1 MFVYRNFWIV
11 NVSSSVSRIKIV
23 SHFWSL
29 YNKRSSENG
38 EPFHWKKKE
47 EKQTHCVQYMLHIN
61 RDYIKCPMEF
71 IWQSL
76 SHCSCFHIK
85 HLEATWGFWQF
96 YYYLGWSPSNLPMC
110 LFIFMGET
118 GWKEKNQLCFGNA
131 QKWKYNHRKNIS
143 EFHWK
148 ALHTVTIWWGNKWNY
163 SNDENKR

>member
-11 NVSSSVSRIKIV
+11 NVSSSVSRVQTI

-29 YNKRSSENG
+29 CENG
-38 EPFHWKKKE
+38 VLFQWKKNE

-85 HLEATWGFWQF
+85 HLEATWGSWQF

-118 GWKEKNQLCFGNA
+118 GEKKTNYVLATHKNGNITIGTKYPNSIEKLCIQSRYDEETNGTTQTMKTND
-131 QKWKYNHRKNIS
+131 KIRKQ
-143 EFHWK
+143 
-148 ALHTVTIWWGNKWNY
+148 
-163 SNDENKR
+163 